1 MHALDKKLVRD
12 FWRLWAQ
19 SLAIALVLACG
30 VMILVIAIGVE
41 RSLSETQSTFYERN
55 RFADI
60 FATATRAPNDLKR
73 EIEQI
78 SGVSIVETRIVQFAI
93 LDLEGLDEPAAARL
107 VSLPPMGEPLLNI
120 PSLTA
125 GRMPD
130 PQSSN
135 EVIVNTTFAIANDFT
150 AGSSFYATLNGQ
162 KRLLTI
168 TGTVL
173 SPEFIYLIGPGAI
186 MPDDRRFG
194 VVWMGY
200 DALASAFDLGG
211 AFNDVS
217 LRLTRDANEQMVI
230 DELEKLLAPYGGTGP
245 YNRSM
250 QTSHMFLDSEL
261 SQLKAMGKSVPPL
274 FFVISAFLVNMV
286 LGRLI
291 TLEREQIGLFKAVG
305 YSNAAISWHYVK
317 LAMGIGLFG
326 VLLGWVAGISIAYWL
341 ATYYTVF
348 FHFPYLIYITSPD
361 TYAIS
366 AMAGIGAAV
375 IGAARS
381 VLKTTRLS
389 PAVAMSPPTPTRFKR
404 NIFDRIGHF
413 MGARQPVMMIIRSI
427 TRWPMRASLTTL
439 GIALSV
445 ATMISTL
452 FMFDSMDIMMDSA
465 FFQANRQQVTLSLA
479 QPQSRAVLAD
489 VENLSGVLR
498 AEGMQTVAVRLTK
511 GHLTKLIGVEGRDP
525 GMDLSRVLDASD
537 SSVVLPQQGIVLSDR
552 LANHLDA
559 EIGDTLDMEVLQGQ
573 RGHFEVPVT
582 GIIEQ
587 YFGIGA
593 YMDLDYLSTLLQRQP
608 LVNSVNI
615 SIDENALNELYEQ
628 VKAAPNIAG
637 IVRWDQIRQGF
648 NDTVAESSGITTTVY
663 AFIASLI
670 VVGVVYNSARILLS
684 ERARELASLRI
695 LGFTQQEVSF
705 ILMGEL
711 IFLTIVAIPIG
722 FALGAAFAKALVE
735 SFSSDMFTLPF
746 YISRGTYGF
755 AGLVAFTASAASALL
770 VRRRVNRLDLVAVMK
785 TRE

>member
-1 MHALDKKLVRD
+1 MQTLDKKLVRD
-12 FWRLWAQ
+12 FGRLWAQ

-60 FATATRAPNDLKR
+60 FASTTRAPNDLKR

-78 SGVSIVETRIVQFAI
+78 SGVSIVETRITQFAI
-93 LDLEGLDEPAAARL
+93 LDLEGLEEPAAARL
-107 VSLPPMGEPLLNI
+107 VSLPPSGEPLLNI
-120 PSLTA
+120 PSLSE
-125 GRMPD
+125 GRMPS
-130 PQSSN
+130 PHSPN
-135 EVIVNTTFAIANDFT
+135 EVVVNETFAIANDFSVGDT
-150 AGSSFYATLNGQ
+150 FFATLNGQ

-168 TGTVL
+168 TGTGL
-173 SPEFIYLIGPGAI
+173 SPEFIYLIGPGAM
-186 MPDDRRFG
+186 MPDDRRFS

-200 DALASAFDLGG
+200 DTLASAFDLGG

-217 LRLTRDANEQMVI
+217 LRLTRNANERMVI

-245 YNRSM
+245 YNRSL
-250 QTSHMFLDSEL
+250 QTSHMFLESEL
-261 SQLKAMGKSVPPL
+261 TQLEAMGKAIPPL

-305 YSNAAISWHYVK
+305 YSNTAISWHYVK
-317 LAMGIGLFG
+317 LAMGIGFLG
-326 VLLGWVAGISIAYWL
+326 VVIGWAAGIAIAYWM
-341 ATYYTVF
+341 AGYYTVF

-366 AMAGIGAAV
+366 AMAGIGAAI
-375 IGAARS
+375 IGATQS

-389 PAVAMSPPTPTRFKR
+389 PAVAMAAPAPTRFKQ
-404 NIFDRIGHF
+404 NIFDKLGHL

-452 FMFDSMDIMMDSA
+452 FTFDSMDVMLDSA

-489 VENLSGVLR
+489 VENLPGVLS
-498 AEGMQTVAVRLTK
+498 AEGMQSIAVRLTN
-511 GHLTKLIGVEGRDP
+511 GHLTKLIAVEGREP
-525 GMDLSRVLDASD
+525 GMDLSRVLDAKNHT
-537 SSVVLPQQGIVLSDR
+537 VVFPEQGIILSDR
-552 LANHLDA
+552 LATHLDA
-559 EIGDTLDMEVLQGQ
+559 EIGDVVDMEVLQGK
-573 RGHFEVPVT
+573 RGHFEVPIT

-593 YMDLDYLSTLLQRQP
+593 YMDLAYLSALLGQQP

-615 SIDENALNELYEQ
+615 SIDENSLDAFYEE

-637 IVRWDQIRQGF
+637 IVRWDQIRQGV
-648 NDTVAESSGITTTVY
+648 NDTIAESSSITTTVY
-663 AFIASLI
+663 ALIASLI

-695 LGFTQQEVSF
+695 LGFTKQEVSS

-722 FALGAAFAKALVE
+722 FVLGAIFAKGLVA

-746 YISRGTYGF
+746 YISRWTYGF
-755 AGLVAFTASAASALL
+755 SGLVVFTASVASALL

>member
-1 MHALDKKLVRD
+1 MHVLDKKLVRD

-60 FATATRAPNDLKR
+60 FASASRAPNDLKR

-78 SGVSIVETRIVQFAI
+78 SGVSIVEARIVQFAI
-93 LDLEGLDEPAAARL
+93 LDLEALDEPAAARL

-125 GRMPD
+125 GRLPD

-135 EVIVNTTFAIANDFT
+135 EVIVNSTFAIANGFT

-173 SPEFIYLIGPGAI
+173 SPEFIYLIGPGAV

-217 LRLTRDANEQMVI
+217 LRLTRDANEQVVV

-261 SQLKAMGKSVPPL
+261 MQLKAMGKSVPPL

-305 YSNAAISWHYVK
+305 YSNATISWHYVK

-326 VLLGWVAGISIAYWL
+326 VLIGWAAGVSIAYWM

-375 IGAARS
+375 AGAARS
-381 VLKTTRLS
+381 VLKTTKLS
-389 PAVAMSPPTPTRFKR
+389 PAVAMSPPAPTRFKQ
-404 NIFDRIGHF
+404 NIFDKIGQL

-439 GIALSV
+439 GISLSV

-452 FMFDSMDIMMDSA
+452 FMFDSMEIMLDSA

-489 VENLSGVLR
+489 VENLNGVLR
-498 AEGMQTVAVRLTK
+498 AEGMQAVAVRLTK
-511 GHLTKLIGVEGRDP
+511 GHLTKLIAVEGRDP
-525 GMDLSRVLDASD
+525 GMDLSRVLDAGN
-537 SSVVLPQQGIVLSDR
+537 SSVVFPDQGIVLSDR

-559 EIGDTLDMEVLQGQ
+559 KIGDLLDMEVLQGQ
-573 RGHFEVPVT
+573 RGHFDVPVT

-615 SIDENALNELYEQ
+615 SIDENALNGLYEQ

-637 IVRWDQIRQGF
+637 IVRWDQIRQSF

-711 IFLTIVAIPIG
+711 MFLTIVAIPIG
-722 FALGAAFAKALVE
+722 FAIGALFAKGLVE

>member
-1 MHALDKKLVRD
+1 MQVLDKKLMRD
-12 FWRLWAQ
+12 FGRLWAQ

-30 VMILVIAIGVE
+30 VMILVIAISVE

-60 FATATRAPNDLKR
+60 FASATRAPNDLKR
-73 EIEQI
+73 EIERI
-78 SGVSIVETRIVQFAI
+78 SGVSIVETRITQFAI
-93 LDLEGLDEPAAARL
+93 LDLEGLDEPAVARL

-120 PSLTA
+120 PNLVS

-130 PQSSN
+130 PQFSN
-135 EVIVNTTFAIANDFT
+135 EVVVNESFAIANGFT
-150 AGSSFYATLNGQ
+150 AGDRFYATLNGQ
-162 KRLLTI
+162 KRLLSI

-173 SPEFIYLIGPGAI
+173 SPEFIYLIGPGAM

-217 LRLTRDANEQMVI
+217 LRLTRDANSQMII

-245 YNRSM
+245 YDRSM

-261 SQLKAMGKSVPPL
+261 AQLKAMGQSVPPL
-274 FFVISAFLVNMV
+274 FFVITAFLVNMV

-317 LAMGIGLFG
+317 LAIAIGLFG
-326 VLLGWVAGISIAYWL
+326 VIIGWVAGASASYWL
-341 ATYYTVF
+341 AGYYTVY
-348 FHFPYLIYITSPD
+348 FHFPYLIYITSPNI
-361 TYAIS
+361 YAIS

-375 IGAARS
+375 IGATRS

-389 PAVAMSPPTPTRFKR
+389 PAVAMAPPAPTRFKQ
-404 NIFDRIGHF
+404 NIFDKIGH
-413 MGARQPVMMIIRSI
+413 MIGARQPFMMIIRSI
-427 TRWPMRASLTTL
+427 TRWPIRASLTAI

-445 ATMISTL
+445 ATMIATL

-479 QPQSRAVLAD
+479 QPKSHAVLAD
-489 VENLSGVLR
+489 VENLPGVLR
-498 AEGMQTVAVRLTK
+498 AEGMQTVAARLTN
-511 GHLTKLIGVEGRDP
+511 GHLSRVIGVEGRIP
-525 GMDLSRVLDASD
+525 GMDLSRVLDASND
-537 SSVVLPQQGIVLSDR
+537 SVVLPEKGIILSER
-552 LANHLDA
+552 LAKRLDA
-559 EIGDTLDMEVLQGQ
+559 QVGNILDLEVLQGQ
-573 RGHFEVPVT
+573 RGHFDVPVT
-582 GIIEQ
+582 GVIEQ
-587 YFGIGA
+587 YFGTGA
-593 YMDLDYLSTLLQRQP
+593 YMDLEYLSALLQQQP
-608 LVNSVNI
+608 MVNSVNI
-615 SIDENALNELYEQ
+615 SIDENALGGLYEQ
-628 VKAAPNIAG
+628 VKAAPNIGG

-648 NDTVAESSGITTTVY
+648 TDTIAESASITTTVY

-695 LGFTQQEVSF
+695 LGFTQGEVSF

-711 IFLTIVAIPIG
+711 LFLTVVAIPIG
-722 FALGAAFAKALVE
+722 FVIGYFLAYAIVE
-735 SFSSDMFTLPF
+735 SFSSDLFSLPF
-746 YISRGTYGF
+746 YISRGTYAF
-755 AGLVAFTASAASALL
+755 AGIVTFTASMASALL
-770 VRRRVNRLDLVAVMK
+770 VRGRVNRLDLVSVMK

>member
-60 FATATRAPNDLKR
+60 FASATRAPNDLKR

-93 LDLEGLDEPAAARL
+93 LDLEGLDEPAAGRM
-107 VSLPPMGEPLLNI
+107 VSLPSMGEPLLNI
-120 PSLTA
+120 PGLTS

-130 PQSSN
+130 PRSSN
-135 EVIVNTTFAIANDFT
+135 EVLVNNTFAIANEFT
-150 AGSSFYATLNGQ
+150 AGSRFFATLNGQ

-173 SPEFIYLIGPGAI
+173 SPEFIYLIGPGAV

-200 DALASAFDLGG
+200 DAMASAFDLGG

-217 LRLTRDANEQMVI
+217 LRMTRDANEQMVI

-261 SQLKAMGKSVPPL
+261 TQLKAMGKSVPPL

-305 YSNAAISWHYVK
+305 YSNGAISWHYIK

-326 VLLGWVAGISIAYWL
+326 VLLGWAVGISVAYWM

-381 VLKTTRLS
+381 VLKTTQLS
-389 PAVAMSPPTPTRFKR
+389 PAVAMSPPAPTRFKQ
-404 NIFDRIGHF
+404 NIFDKIGHF
-413 MGARQPVMMIIRSI
+413 IGARQPVMMIIRSI
-427 TRWPMRASLTTL
+427 TRWPMRAMLTTL
-439 GIALSV
+439 GISLSV
-445 ATMISTL
+445 ATMIATL
-452 FMFDSMDIMMDSA
+452 FMFDSMEIMMDSA
-465 FFQANRQQVTLSLA
+465 FFQANRQQVSLSLA

-489 VENLSGVLR
+489 VENLPGVLR
-498 AEGMQTVAVRLTK
+498 AEGMQTVAVRLTN

-525 GMDLSRVLDASD
+525 GMDLSRVLDAGNN
-537 SSVVLPQQGIVLSDR
+537 SVVLPQKGIVLTER
-552 LANHLDA
+552 LANHLNA
-559 EIGDTLDMEVLQGQ
+559 KLGDKLDMQVLQGQ
-573 RGHFEVPVT
+573 RDHFEVPVT
-582 GIIEQ
+582 GIIKQ

-593 YMDLDYLSTLLQRQP
+593 YMDLTYLSTLMQRQP

-615 SIDENALNELYEQ
+615 SIDENALDGLYEQ

-637 IVRWDQIRQGF
+637 IVRWDQIRQSF

-711 IFLTIVAIPIG
+711 LFLTVFLGHFLQAAKVHAIDWLKG
-722 FALGAAFAKALVE
+722 FC
-735 SFSSDMFTLPF
+735 T
-746 YISRGTYGF
+746 
-755 AGLVAFTASAASALL
+755 
-770 VRRRVNRLDLVAVMK
+770 N
-785 TRE
+785 

>member
-1 MHALDKKLVRD
+1 MRALDKKLVRD

-60 FATATRAPNDLKR
+60 FASATRAPNDLKR

-135 EVIVNTTFAIANDFT
+135 EVVVNSTFAIANDFT
-150 AGSSFYATLNGQ
+150 VGSSFYATLNGQ

-168 TGTVL
+168 SGTVL
-173 SPEFIYLIGPGAI
+173 SPEFIYLIGPGAM

-217 LRLTRDANEQMVI
+217 LRMTRDANEQMVI

-261 SQLKAMGKSVPPL
+261 TQLKAMGKSVPPL

-291 TLEREQIGLFKAVG
+291 TLEREQIGWFKAVG

-317 LAMGIGLFG
+317 LAMGIGFFG
-326 VLLGWVAGISIAYWL
+326 VLVGWAAGIAIAYWM
-341 ATYYTVF
+341 AGYYTVYF
-348 FHFPYLIYITSPD
+348 QFPYLIYITSPD

-381 VLKTTRLS
+381 VLKTTKLS
-389 PAVAMSPPTPTRFKR
+389 PAVAMSPPAPTRFKR
-404 NIFDRIGHF
+404 NIFDRFGHF

-427 TRWPMRASLTTL
+427 TRWPTRAFLTTI

-445 ATMISTL
+445 ATMIATL

-465 FFQANRQQVTLSLA
+465 FFQANRQQATLSLA

-489 VENLSGVLR
+489 VENLPGVLR
-498 AEGMQTVAVRLTK
+498 AEGMQTVAVRLTN

-525 GMDLSRVLDASD
+525 GMDLSRVLDAGNN
-537 SSVVLPQQGIVLSDR
+537 SVVFPQKGIVLSDR
-552 LANHLDA
+552 LANQLDA

-582 GIIEQ
+582 GVIIQ

-593 YMDLDYLSTLLQRQP
+593 YMDLDYLSALLQLQP

-648 NDTVAESSGITTTVY
+648 NDTIAESSGITTTVY

-722 FALGAAFAKALVE
+722 FVLGAAFAKGLVE

>member
-1 MHALDKKLVRD
+1 MRVLDKKLVRD
-12 FWRLWAQ
+12 FGRLWAQ

-60 FATATRAPNDLKR
+60 FASATRAPNNLKR

-78 SGVSIVETRIVQFAI
+78 SGVSIVETRIAQFAI

-107 VSLPPMGEPLLNI
+107 VSLPPMGESLLNI

-130 PQSSN
+130 PRFSN
-135 EVIVNTTFAIANDFT
+135 EVVVNSTFAIANEFSV
-150 AGSSFYATLNGQ
+150 GSSFYATLNGQ

-173 SPEFIYLIGPGAI
+173 SPEFIYLIGPGAM

-217 LRLTRDANEQMVI
+217 LRMTRNANEQMVI

-261 SQLKAMGKSVPPL
+261 SQLKAMGKTVPPL

-305 YSNAAISWHYVK
+305 YSNATISWHYVK
-317 LAMGIGLFG
+317 LAMGIGVFG
-326 VLLGWVAGISIAYWL
+326 VLIGWTAGISIGFWL

-381 VLKTTRLS
+381 VLRTTRLS
-389 PAVAMSPPTPTRFKR
+389 PAVAMAPPAPTRFKQ
-404 NIFDRIGHF
+404 NIFDKLGHM

-452 FMFDSMDIMMDSA
+452 FMFDSIDVMMDSA

-498 AEGMQTVAVRLTK
+498 AEGMQSVAVRLTK
-511 GHLTKLIGVEGRDP
+511 GHLTKLVAVEGRDP
-525 GMDLSRVLDASD
+525 GMDLSRVLDAS
-537 SSVVLPQQGIVLSDR
+537 SNAVVFPEQGIVLSDR
-552 LANHLDA
+552 LANHLDTQ
-559 EIGDTLDMEVLQGQ
+559 IGDTLDMEVLQGQ

-615 SIDENALNELYEQ
+615 SIDENSLNALYEE

-648 NDTVAESSGITTTVY
+648 NDTIAESSSITTTVY
-663 AFIASLI
+663 ALIASLI

-695 LGFTQQEVSF
+695 LGFTQSEVSF

-711 IFLTIVAIPIG
+711 LFLTVVAIPIG
-722 FALGAAFAKALVE
+722 FVLGALFAKGLVE

-755 AGLVAFTASAASALL
+755 SGLVVFTASVASALL
-770 VRRRVNRLDLVAVMK
+770 VRRRVNRLDLVAVLK

>member
-1 MHALDKKLVRD
+1 MRVLDKKLFRD

-60 FATATRAPNDLKR
+60 FASATRAPNDLKR

-78 SGVSIVETRIVQFAI
+78 SGVSIVETRIVQYSI
-93 LDLEGLDEPAAARL
+93 LDLEGLSEPATARL

-120 PSLTA
+120 PSLTT

-135 EVIVNTTFAIANDFT
+135 EVVVNSTFAIANNFT
-150 AGSSFYATLNGQ
+150 VGSSFHATLNGQ

-168 TGTVL
+168 SGTVL
-173 SPEFIYLIGPGAI
+173 SPEFIYLIGPGAV
-186 MPDDRRFG
+186 MPDNRRFG

-217 LRLTRDANEQMVI
+217 VRLTRDANEQMVI

-245 YNRSM
+245 YDRSM

-261 SQLKAMGKSVPPL
+261 KQLKAMGKAVPPL

-326 VLLGWVAGISIAYWL
+326 VLVGWAAGISIAYWM
-341 ATYYTVF
+341 AGYYTVYF
-348 FHFPYLIYITSPD
+348 QFPYLIYITSPD

-375 IGAARS
+375 LGAAQS
-381 VLKTTRLS
+381 VMKTTKLS
-389 PAVAMSPPTPTRFKR
+389 PAVAMSPPAPTRFKQ
-404 NIFDRIGHF
+404 NIFDKIGHF

-427 TRWPMRASLTTL
+427 TRWPMRASLTTI

-445 ATMISTL
+445 ATMIATL

-465 FFQANRQQVTLSLA
+465 FFQANRQQATLSLA

-489 VENLSGVLR
+489 VENLPGVLR
-498 AEGMQTVAVRLTK
+498 AEGMQTVAVRLTNR
-511 GHLTKLIGVEGRDP
+511 HLTKIIGVEGRDP
-525 GMDLSRVLDASD
+525 GMDLSRVLDAGNN
-537 SSVVLPQQGIVLSDR
+537 SVVFPQQGIVLSDR
-552 LANHLDA
+552 LANQLDA
-559 EIGDTLDMEVLQGQ
+559 QIGDTLDMEVLQGQ

-582 GIIEQ
+582 GVIRQ

-593 YMDLDYLSTLLQRQP
+593 YMDLNYLSALLQLQP

-615 SIDENALNELYEQ
+615 SIDENALNGLYEQ

-648 NDTVAESSGITTTVY
+648 NDTVAQSSGITTTIY

-695 LGFTQQEVSF
+695 LGFTQNEVSF

-711 IFLTIVAIPIG
+711 LFLTMVAIPIG
-722 FALGAAFAKALVE
+722 FFFGYLMALGIVE

-755 AGLVAFTASAASALL
+755 AGVVAFTASAASALL
-770 VRRRVNRLDLVAVMK
+770 VRRRINRLDLVAVMK

>member
-1 MHALDKKLVRD
+1 
-12 FWRLWAQ
+12 
-19 SLAIALVLACG
+19 
-30 VMILVIAIGVE
+30 
-41 RSLSETQSTFYERN
+41 
-55 RFADI
+55 
-60 FATATRAPNDLKR
+60 
-73 EIEQI
+73 
-78 SGVSIVETRIVQFAI
+78 
-93 LDLEGLDEPAAARL
+93 
-107 VSLPPMGEPLLNI
+107 
-120 PSLTA
+120 
-125 GRMPD
+125 
-130 PQSSN
+130 
-135 EVIVNTTFAIANDFT
+135 
-150 AGSSFYATLNGQ
+150 
-162 KRLLTI
+162 
-168 TGTVL
+168 
-173 SPEFIYLIGPGAI
+173 

-217 LRLTRDANEQMVI
+217 VRLTRDANEQMVI

-245 YNRSM
+245 YDRSM

-261 SQLKAMGKSVPPL
+261 KQLKAMGKAVPPL

-326 VLLGWVAGISIAYWL
+326 VLVGWVAGIAIAYWM
-341 ATYYTVF
+341 AGYYTVYF
-348 FHFPYLIYITSPD
+348 QFPYLIYITSPD

-375 IGAARS
+375 LGAAQS
-381 VLKTTRLS
+381 VMKTTKLS
-389 PAVAMSPPTPTRFKR
+389 PAVAMSPPAPTRFKQ
-404 NIFDRIGHF
+404 NIFDKIGHF

-427 TRWPMRASLTTL
+427 TRWPMRASLTTI

-445 ATMISTL
+445 ATMIATL

-465 FFQANRQQVTLSLA
+465 FFQANRQQATLSLA

-489 VENLSGVLR
+489 VENLPGVLR
-498 AEGMQTVAVRLTK
+498 AEGMQTVAVRLTNR
-511 GHLTKLIGVEGRDP
+511 HLTKIIGVEGRDP
-525 GMDLSRVLDASD
+525 GMDLSRVLDAGNN
-537 SSVVLPQQGIVLSDR
+537 SVVFPQQGIVLSDR
-552 LANHLDA
+552 LANQLDA
-559 EIGDTLDMEVLQGQ
+559 QIGDTLDMEVLQGQ

-582 GIIEQ
+582 GVIRQ

-593 YMDLDYLSTLLQRQP
+593 YMDLNYLSALLQLQP

-615 SIDENALNELYEQ
+615 SIDENALNGLYEQ

-648 NDTVAESSGITTTVY
+648 NDTVAQSSGITTTIY

-695 LGFTQQEVSF
+695 LGFTQNEVSF

-711 IFLTIVAIPIG
+711 LFLTMVAIPIG
-722 FALGAAFAKALVE
+722 FFFGYLMALGIVE

-755 AGLVAFTASAASALL
+755 AGVVAFTASAASALL
-770 VRRRVNRLDLVAVMK
+770 VRRRINRLDLVAVMK